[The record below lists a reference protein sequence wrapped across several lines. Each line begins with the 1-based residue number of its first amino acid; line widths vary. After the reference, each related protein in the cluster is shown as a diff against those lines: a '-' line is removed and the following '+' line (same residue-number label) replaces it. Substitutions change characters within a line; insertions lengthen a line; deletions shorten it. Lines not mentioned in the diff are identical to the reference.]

1 MFILEPLLSLLLLCL
16 ILHRENHC
24 LRHSVLSAAVVWA
37 VLLVAMTEVL
47 SLFRSLTF
55 SWVSGLWGIAILILC
70 FISLRFNKNAALVG
84 RLKVAKTSLMSGL
97 LFLWMFLIVT
107 TIGLIAW
114 VAPPNTTDS
123 MSYHM

>member
-16 ILHRENHC
+16 ILHKENHC

-55 SWVSGLWGIAILILC
+55 SWVSGLWGIVSLILC
-70 FISLRFNKNAALVG
+70 FISLHWAPQG
-84 RLKVAKTSLMSGL
+84 RED
-97 LFLWMFLIVT
+97 
-107 TIGLIAW
+107 IAY
-114 VAPPNTTDS
+114 VQASAPLDVPHCRHCWINRLGS
-123 MSYHM
+123 SA